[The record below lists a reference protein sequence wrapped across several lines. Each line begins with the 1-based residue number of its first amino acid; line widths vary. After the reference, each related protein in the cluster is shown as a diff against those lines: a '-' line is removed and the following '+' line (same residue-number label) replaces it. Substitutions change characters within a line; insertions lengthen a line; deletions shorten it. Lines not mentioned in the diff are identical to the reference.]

1 MITHYTDITLDLDT
15 QVPRAEVW
23 AKQDDTGTRA
33 VRATFQDNGATVSLS
48 SVSSAE
54 LRVLRPDGA
63 MAVAAATIS
72 SNKVTATFPE
82 TALEVGGRGY
92 GDIRLLDGSGNC
104 ISAARFI
111 LNIEPA
117 AVSNQQVAQSSDFTA
132 LLNEY
137 LGGMK
142 LRKLT
147 KSDYDA
153 LATKDSNTLYTVTD
167 GSKVTQYLGETELKS
182 GSVTAGIASIAAV
195 GTSESAQGEIT
206 Q

>member
-1 MITHYTDITLDLDT
+1 MITHYDDITLDLSTDG
-15 QVPRAEVW
+15 VRAEVW
-23 AKQDDTGTRA
+23 AKQDDNGTRA
-33 VRATFQDNGATVSLS
+33 VRATFTDAGAGVSLS

-63 MAVAAATIS
+63 MVVSDAAIS

-82 TALEVGGRGY
+82 TALEVGGEGY

-104 ISAARFI
+104 ISAARFLLHI
-111 LNIEPA
+111 SPA
-117 AVSNQQVAQSSDFTA
+117 AVSNDQVSQSDFSA
-132 LLNEY
+132 LLASY

-147 KSDYDA
+147 QTEYDA
-153 LATKDSNTLYTVTD
+153 LSVKDPDTLYTVTD

-195 GTSESAQGEIT
+195 GTSESVQGEIT

>member
-63 MAVAAATIS
+63 MVVAAATIS

-104 ISAARFI
+104 ISAARFLLHI
-111 LNIEPA
+111 SPA
-117 AVSNQQVAQSSDFTA
+117 AVSNDQVSQSDFSA
-132 LLNEY
+132 LLAEY

-153 LATKDSNTLYTVTD
+153 LAQKDSNTLYTVTD
-167 GSKVTQYLGETELKS
+167 GSKVTLYLGETELKS